1 MKKITDNTIVK
12 VKVPKHLYEAVKAR
26 MAELEEMKHSKKDLN
41 KGQKKEGS
49 TKK

>member
-26 MAELEEMKHSKKDLN
+26 MAELEEKKHSKNEEN
-41 KGQKKEGS
+41 KEQKKGS